1 MKINKSNVNFI
12 ILALIC
18 ILLGV
23 VGFCAYKFGEVGRK
37 TIHDKNISKR
47 GTSTE
52 VESKTNMP
60 WVFVD
65 TLQDVEKKLGFT
77 IEVPTQINNLSIS
90 HIGVIADLK
99 IVEVSYID
107 EKTKSDEDKKIYIRK
122 MTFSAPSDDY
132 SLIGMYDTVTN
143 TKKVDNIILSMNGD
157 VVYLAEWEENNY
169 RYSVYM
175 PHGMVE
181 EDFLKVVKEVK

>member
-1 MKINKSNVNFI
+1 MKIVNFI